1 MRDDVFQLDKL
12 VDQYRV
18 VLSTD
23 LEENSNFRV
32 VENTFIDVDFKDLN
46 DV

>member
-12 VDQYRV
+12 VDPYRV

-23 LEENSNFRV
+23 LEENSNFRIV
-32 VENTFIDVDFKDLN
+32 VNTFIDVDFKDLN